1 MTSHRIRS
9 ILLACALGMPLLLGA
24 CGPDPQPEPEDRI
37 ETVNGVQVERWVPPE
52 GETMPE
58 PDAETPVAILETEN
72 GEIAIR
78 LYYDRAPVTV
88 ENFLT
93 LAGDG
98 YYDGLTFH
106 RVEPA
111 LVQGGCPKGNGT
123 GGPGWTIP
131 FEDSGYNH
139 YRGSVGMA
147 RKTDPDS
154 AGSQFY
160 ICKVDLP
167 SLDRAYSVFGEVL
180 SGMEA
185 VDALEIG
192 VVIES
197 VRLTTYGDYRE

>member
-1 MTSHRIRS
+1 MKKSA
-9 ILLACALGMPLLLGA
+9 LLTAALLILLLGA
-24 CGPDPQPEPEDRI
+24 CGPKQPEPEDRI
-37 ETVNGVQVERWVPPE
+37 ETVNGIQVESWEPPE

-58 PDAETPVAILETEN
+58 PDPETPVAVLETEH
-72 GEIAIR
+72 GEIAVR

-88 ENFLT
+88 ENFKG
-93 LAGDG
+93 LAEDG

-111 LVQGGCPKGNGT
+111 LIQGGCPEGDGT

-147 RKTDPDS
+147 RKRDPDS

-167 SLDRAYSVFGEVL
+167 SLNRDYCVFGEVL
-180 SGMEA
+180 EGMEA
-185 VDALEIG
+185 VDAVGIG
-192 VVIES
+192 DVIES
-197 VRLTTYGDYRE
+197 VRLTTYGEYSE